1 MNRIAE
7 PAIEKFA
14 IELHENQA
22 TNTSTSS
29 LSNDTEINGYE

>member
-1 MNRIAE
+1 MNHIAE

-22 TNTSTSS
+22 ANTSTSS
-29 LSNDTEINGYE
+29 LSNYVKINGHE